1 MPLGDRDA
9 PYFPR
14 AERVRRFGTA
24 LMVTVCFMAA
34 VIIGARL
41 FRSRCRPC
49 GLPGLTAL
57 SRLRTTGTF
66 AILAFRVH
74 LRVSQQ
80 FAIDLKAL
88 VDTFVPVADDAGSG
102 TNGTTD
108 DDDSS
113 LTETLVGYVSPSL
126 AAMCVASGLNL
137 VFIVI
142 FNQIYRY
149 AARVLTICC
158 CGLSPS
164 RALTTA
170 AAVTDPR
177 SPRSSFPSSRLI
189 TGTSRAS

>member
-1 MPLGDRDA
+1 MWPDKH
-9 PYFPR
+9 
-14 AERVRRFGTA
+14 
-24 LMVTVCFMAA
+24 
-34 VIIGARL
+34 
-41 FRSRCRPC
+41 
-49 GLPGLTAL
+49 LPGLTAL
-57 SRLRTTGTF
+57 SRLRATGTF

-88 VDTFVPVADDAGSG
+88 VDTFVPVSTDDAGSG

-142 FNQIYRY
+142 FNQIYRCV
-149 AARVLTICC
+149 AARSC
-158 CGLSPS
+158 
-164 RALTTA
+164 
-170 AAVTDPR
+170 
-177 SPRSSFPSSRLI
+177 
-189 TGTSRAS
+189 

>member
-1 MPLGDRDA
+1 MWPDKH
-9 PYFPR
+9 
-14 AERVRRFGTA
+14 
-24 LMVTVCFMAA
+24 
-34 VIIGARL
+34 
-41 FRSRCRPC
+41 
-49 GLPGLTAL
+49 LPGLTAL
-57 SRLRTTGTF
+57 SRLRATGTF

-88 VDTFVPVADDAGSG
+88 VDTFVPVSTDDAGSG

-142 FNQIYRY
+142 FNQIYRCVCS
-149 AARVLTICC
+149 AV
-158 CGLSPS
+158 
-164 RALTTA
+164 LTTA
-170 AAVTDPR
+170 AAVPDPR
-177 SPRSSFPSSRLI
+177 SPLYPPLASSQVRGPRSDRL
-189 TGTSRAS
+189 GEPPH

>member
-1 MPLGDRDA
+1 MPLGERDA

-34 VIIGARL
+34 VIIGTLGRVSYTASRPHSTSSAH
-41 FRSRCRPC
+41 RSSRC
-49 GLPGLTAL
+49 
-57 SRLRTTGTF
+57 TGTF

-88 VDTFVPVADDAGSG
+88 VDTFVPVSTDDAGSG
-102 TNGTTD
+102 GNGTAD

-142 FNQIYRY
+142 FNMIYRCV
-149 AARVLTICC
+149 AARSC
-158 CGLSPS
+158 
-164 RALTTA
+164 
-170 AAVTDPR
+170 
-177 SPRSSFPSSRLI
+177 
-189 TGTSRAS
+189 

>member
-1 MPLGDRDA
+1 M
-9 PYFPR
+9 
-14 AERVRRFGTA
+14 
-24 LMVTVCFMAA
+24 
-34 VIIGARL
+34 
-41 FRSRCRPC
+41 
-49 GLPGLTAL
+49 
-57 SRLRTTGTF
+57 
-66 AILAFRVH
+66 H

-102 TNGTTD
+102 TNGTA

-149 AARVLTICC
+149 VC
-158 CGLSPS
+158 S
-164 RALTTA
+164 R
-170 AAVTDPR
+170 
-177 SPRSSFPSSRLI
+177 
-189 TGTSRAS
+189 